1 MDHDLH
7 PEPVH
12 AELRYR
18 PCRLTERRI
27 SHLEAENEELRHANG
42 ILIRIIGSYA
52 DPGPADTPS

>member
-7 PEPVH
+7 ADPAR

-27 SHLEAENEELRHANG
+27 DRLEAENEELRHANG

-52 DPGPADTPS
+52 GPGPVDAPA